1 MRESILVTPATCWPY
16 GNPYTRIPEKIN
28 GSKMIRARDLRKTQT
43 DAESALWA
51 ELRSRQLSGHRFKR
65 QHPIGP
71 YIVDFVCLES
81 NLVVELD
88 GGQQQVSIKYDSA
101 RTDYL
106 NQHGFSVIRFW
117 NNQVLTE
124 INGVKEAILLSLTI
138 QIEKPDPPQILS
150 LTRKSEL
157 F

>member
-1 MRESILVTPATCWPY
+1 MKIH
-16 GNPYTRIPEKIN
+16 GFRI
-28 GSKMIRARDLRKTQT
+28 IRARNLRKNQT

-88 GGQQQVSIKYDSA
+88 GGQHQISIEYDAERSK
-101 RTDYL
+101 YL
-106 NQHGFSVIRFW
+106 NQHGFSVLRFW

-124 INGVKEAILLSLTI
+124 IEGVKEAILLALTRYT
-138 QIEKPDPPQILS
+138 EKPNPHPNPLPCEGEGTFQER
-150 LTRKSEL
+150 TKHGAVTTWH
-157 F
+157 